1 MELTK
6 IIFFIIGSFF
16 GIENS
21 RVLAD
26 KTTVTINPE
35 EKTIV
40 ILQEHIVSLIQS
52 AVDSLKVLTELK
64 AMECRIYRLHQKRKV
79 IICFR
84 DS

>member
-16 GIENS
+16 GFENS
-21 RVLAD
+21 RVLTD

-40 ILQEHIVSLIQS
+40 ILRKHIVSLIQN
-52 AVDSLKVLTELK
+52 AADSLKVRTELK
-64 AMECRIYRLHQKRKV
+64 SIVQLKYQWSTEFKDYAKKEK
-79 IICFR
+79 
-84 DS
+84 